1 MSATSPLKAAERKFR
16 ILIADDHPLIRKTV
30 RAVLEDDPR
39 FEVCAEVIDGAAA
52 IKETNRLKP
61 DVVVLNVVMP
71 VLNGLEAAKVIKS
84 KVPESV
90 IVILS
95 SDADEEFVKQAM
107 RAGAHAYVSKSRAG
121 DALIQAIESALQGGE
136 FVFVK

>member
-1 MSATSPLKAAERKFR
+1 M
-16 ILIADDHPLIRKTV
+16 

-71 VLNGLEAAKVIKS
+71 VFNGLEAAKAIKS

-95 SDADEEFVKQAM
+95 SHADEEFVKQAM
-107 RAGAHAYVSKSRAG
+107 KAGAHAHVSKSRAG
-121 DALIQAIESALQGGE
+121 DALIQAIEAALQGGE